1 MLSSC
6 CMKTTLFNLC
16 LAFLMLLTSCH
27 KEMES
32 VAFENVTESVTLQSV
47 VGDEAFISFTSLGT
61 WNVTTDATWL
71 SLSPLSGDAGESQVK
86 VTAVFENNSNQVRE
100 AKVKLTSG
108 DEACEISVFQEVGD
122 YVLPEK
128 EEYLIGVE
136 GGVFTIY
143 FETNVDVEKLKV
155 YTSSEPGSWLRQET
169 TSRSAASETHEVSLH
184 ATSNK
189 GGMSRSAYL
198 LFVKEEDGSQKE
210 LATVKIS
217 QQGGQVLESVD
228 FSEDGKIDTLQQ
240 HVKGE
245 GIPIVLMGD
254 GFVDQELAD
263 GTYRRVME
271 KAMEN
276 LFTEEPVKSLRE
288 YFDVFMINAVSENND
303 FGMGYKTAF
312 SCKLAGGNSTTIIGD
327 DTSVQIYVGKVL
339 DKEKKKENSLAVV
352 ILNTSAYAGTTYWG
366 YQGKNNK
373 LVEFAIAYCPVID
386 NLDSEH
392 FRQVLVHEAIGHGLG
407 KLEDEYVYSDK
418 GSISTLEIQR
428 IRTMQAN
435 GWLQNVDFT
444 ASKDTVLWASFLT
457 DSRYQNEHLGVYE
470 GACTYPKGAYRPS
483 EDSMMNSNTC
493 AFNAPSR
500 KSLYEKVM
508 KIGMDTEQV
517 LYEDFVTFDK
527 AHLPEM
533 CACSKLYT
541 CCIFRA
547 VVCPSGMDRK
557 PFVSLVST

>member
-1 MLSSC
+1 MPSSY

-47 VGDEAFISFTSLGT
+47 IGDEAFISFTSLGT
-61 WNVTTDATWL
+61 WNVTTDAAWL
-71 SLSPLSGDAGESQVK
+71 SLSPLSGEAGECQVK

-108 DEACEISVFQEVGD
+108 DEVCEISVLQEIGD

-128 EEYLIGVE
+128 KEYLIGVE
-136 GGVFTIY
+136 GGVFSIQ
-143 FETNVDVEKLKV
+143 FETNVDEEKLKV

-169 TSRSAASETHEVSLH
+169 SSRSAASETHEVLLH
-184 ATSNK
+184 AASNK

-254 GFVDQELAD
+254 GFVDQEFSD

-470 GACTYPKGAYRPS
+470 GACTYPEGAYRPS

-500 KSLYEKVM
+500 MSLYEKVM
-508 KIGMDTEQV
+508 KIGMAVEQV
-517 LYEDFVTFDK
+517 SYEDFVAFDK
-527 AHLPEM
+527 AHLPNT
-533 CACSKLYT
+533 LP
-541 CCIFRA
+541 A
-547 VVCPSGMDRK
+547 VRYARTTSSGH
-557 PFVSLVST
+557 PFAHPVWVGTRWTR

>member
-1 MLSSC
+1 
-6 CMKTTLFNLC
+6 MKTTLFNLC

-61 WNVTTDATWL
+61 WNVTTDAAWL
-71 SLSPLSGDAGESQVK
+71 SLSPLSGEAGECQVK

-108 DEACEISVFQEVGD
+108 DEVCEISVLQEIGD

-128 EEYLIGVE
+128 KEYLIGVE
-136 GGVFTIY
+136 GGVFSIQ
-143 FETNVDVEKLKV
+143 FETNVDEEKLKV

-169 TSRSAASETHEVSLH
+169 SSRSAASETHEVLLH
-184 ATSNK
+184 AASNK

-254 GFVDQELAD
+254 GFVDQEFSD

-312 SCKLAGGNSTTIIGD
+312 SCKLAGGNSTVIKGD
-327 DTSVQIYVGKVL
+327 DVSVQVYVGKVL
-339 DKEKKKENSLAVV
+339 KEEKKKNSLAIVV
-352 ILNTSAYAGTTYWG
+352 LNTSVYAGTTYLG
-366 YQGKNNK
+366 YQDGNGKFI
-373 LVEFAIAYCPVID
+373 EFAIAYCPVIET
-386 NLDSEH
+386 LESEH
-392 FRQVLVHEAIGHGLG
+392 FRQVLVHEAVGHGIG
-407 KLEDEYVYSDK
+407 KLEDEYVYPDK
-418 GSISTLEIQR
+418 GNVTMLEMQR

-435 GWLQNVDFT
+435 GWAQNVDFT

-533 CACSKLYT
+533 LPVASYT
-541 CCIFRA
+541 RA
-547 VVCPSGMDRK
+547 ALSGQSFAR
-557 PFVSLVST
+557 PVWTGSRLSH

>member
-1 MLSSC
+1 
-6 CMKTTLFNLC
+6 MKTTLFNLC
-16 LAFLMLLTSCH
+16 LAFLTLFTSCH
-27 KEMES
+27 KEIETVS
-32 VAFENVTESVTLQSV
+32 FENVTESVTLQSV

-61 WNVTTDATWL
+61 WNVTTDAAWL
-71 SLSPLSGDAGESQVK
+71 SLSPLSGDAGEGQVK

-136 GGVFTIY
+136 GGVFSIQ
-143 FETNVDVEKLKV
+143 FDTNVDEEKLKV

-169 TSRSAASETHEVSLH
+169 SSRSASSETHEVVLH
-184 ATSNK
+184 AASNK

-240 HVKGE
+240 HAKGE

-312 SCKLAGGNSTTIIGD
+312 SCKLAGGNSTVIKGD
-327 DTSVQIYVGKVL
+327 DVSVQVYVGKVL
-339 DKEKKKENSLAVV
+339 KEEKKRNSLAVV
-352 ILNTSAYAGTTYWG
+352 VLNTSVYAGTTYFG
-366 YQGKNNK
+366 YQDGNGKFI
-373 LVEFAIAYCPVID
+373 EFAIAYCPVIET
-386 NLDSEH
+386 LESEH
-392 FRQVLVHEAIGHGLG
+392 FRQVLVHEAVGHGFG
-407 KLEDEYVYSDK
+407 KLEDEYVYPDK
-418 GSISTLEIQR
+418 GNVTTLEMQQ

-435 GWLQNVDFT
+435 GWAQNVDFT

-533 CACSKLYT
+533 LPVASYT
-541 CCIFRA
+541 RA
-547 VVCPSGMDRK
+547 ALSGRS
-557 PFVSLVST
+557 FVRPVWTGSRLSH

>member
-1 MLSSC
+1 MPSSY

-32 VAFENVTESVTLQSV
+32 VAFANVTESVTLQSV

-61 WNVTTDATWL
+61 WNVTTDAAWL
-71 SLSPLSGDAGESQVK
+71 SLSPLSGEAGECQVK

-108 DEACEISVFQEVGD
+108 DEVCEISVLQEIGD
-122 YVLPEK
+122 YVLPERK
-128 EEYLIGVE
+128 EYLIGVE
-136 GGVFTIY
+136 GGVFSIQ
-143 FETNVDVEKLKV
+143 FETNVDEEKLKV

-169 TSRSAASETHEVSLH
+169 SSRSAASETHEVLLH
-184 ATSNK
+184 AASNK

-254 GFVDQELAD
+254 GFVDQEFSD

-276 LFTEEPVKSLRE
+276 LFTEEPVRSLRE

-303 FGMGYKTAF
+303 FGVGYKTAF
-312 SCKLAGGNSTTIIGD
+312 SCKLAGKNSSAISGD
-327 DTSVQIYVGKVL
+327 DASVQVYVGKVV
-339 DKEKKKENSLAVV
+339 KEEKRKNCLAVV
-352 ILNTSAYAGTTYWG
+352 ILNTSAYAGTTYFG
-366 YQGKNNK
+366 YQDENSQFI
-373 LVEFAIAYCPVID
+373 EFAIAYCPIIE
-386 NLDSEH
+386 NLESDY

-418 GSISTLEIQR
+418 GSISILEVQR
-428 IRTMQAN
+428 IRVMQAN
-435 GWLQNVDFT
+435 GWAQNVDFT
-444 ASKDTVLWASFLT
+444 ASEDSVMWASFLT
-457 DSRYQNEHLGVYE
+457 DSRYQNEHQGVYE
-470 GACTYPKGAYRPS
+470 GACTYPEGAYRPS

-500 KSLYEKVM
+500 MSLYEKVM
-508 KIGMDTEQV
+508 KIGMAVEQV
-517 LYEDFVTFDK
+517 SYEDFVAFDK
-527 AHLPEM
+527 AHLPNT
-533 CACSKLYT
+533 LP
-541 CCIFRA
+541 A
-547 VVCPSGMDRK
+547 VRYARTASSGHSFAR
-557 PFVSLVST
+557 PVWVGTHWSR

>member
-1 MLSSC
+1 
-6 CMKTTLFNLC
+6 MKTTLFNLC

-61 WNVTTDATWL
+61 WNVTTDAAWL
-71 SLSPLSGDAGESQVK
+71 SLSPLSGDAGEGQVK

-108 DEACEISVFQEVGD
+108 DEVCEISVLQEIGD
-122 YVLPEK
+122 YVLPERK
-128 EEYLIGVE
+128 EYLIGVE
-136 GGVFTIY
+136 GGVFSIQ
-143 FETNVDVEKLKV
+143 FETNVDEEKLKV

-169 TSRSAASETHEVSLH
+169 SSRSAASETHEVLLH
-184 ATSNK
+184 AASNK

-254 GFVDQELAD
+254 GFVDQEFTD

-303 FGMGYKTAF
+303 FGVGYKTAF
-312 SCKLAGGNSTTIIGD
+312 SCKLAGKNSSAISGD
-327 DTSVQIYVGKVL
+327 DASVQVYVGKVV
-339 DKEKKKENSLAVV
+339 KEEKRKNCLAVV
-352 ILNTSAYAGTTYWG
+352 ILNTSAYAGTTYFG
-366 YQGKNNK
+366 YQDENSQFI
-373 LVEFAIAYCPVID
+373 EFAIAYCPIIE
-386 NLDSEH
+386 NLESDY

-418 GSISTLEIQR
+418 GSISILEVQR
-428 IRTMQAN
+428 IRVMQAN
-435 GWLQNVDFT
+435 GWAQNVDFT
-444 ASKDTVLWASFLT
+444 ASEDSVMWASFLT

-470 GACTYPKGAYRPS
+470 GACTYPEGAYRPS

-500 KSLYEKVM
+500 MSLYEKVM
-508 KIGMDTEQV
+508 KIGMAVEQV
-517 LYEDFVTFDK
+517 SYEDFVAFDK
-527 AHLPEM
+527 AHLPNT
-533 CACSKLYT
+533 LP
-541 CCIFRA
+541 A
-547 VVCPSGMDRK
+547 VRYARTASSGHSFAR
-557 PFVSLVST
+557 PVWVGTHWSR

>member
-1 MLSSC
+1 
-6 CMKTTLFNLC
+6 MKTTLFNLC

-61 WNVTTDATWL
+61 WNVTTDAAWL
-71 SLSPLSGDAGESQVK
+71 SLSPLSGEAGECQVK

-108 DEACEISVFQEVGD
+108 DEVCEISVLQEIGD

-128 EEYLIGVE
+128 KEYLIGVE
-136 GGVFTIY
+136 GGVFSIQ
-143 FETNVDVEKLKV
+143 FETNVDEEKLKV

-169 TSRSAASETHEVSLH
+169 SSRSAASETHEVLLH
-184 ATSNK
+184 AASNK

-240 HVKGE
+240 HAKGE

-303 FGMGYKTAF
+303 FGVGYKTAF
-312 SCKLAGGNSTTIIGD
+312 SCKLAGGNSTVIKGD
-327 DTSVQIYVGKVL
+327 DVSVQVYVGKVL
-339 DKEKKKENSLAVV
+339 KEEKKKNSLAVV
-352 ILNTSAYAGTTYWG
+352 VLNTSVYAGTTYLG
-366 YQGKNNK
+366 YQDGNGKFI
-373 LVEFAIAYCPVID
+373 EFAIAYCPVIET
-386 NLDSEH
+386 LESEH
-392 FRQVLVHEAIGHGLG
+392 FRQVLVHEAVGHGIG
-407 KLEDEYVYSDK
+407 KLEDEYVYPDK
-418 GSISTLEIQR
+418 GNVTTLEMQR

-508 KIGMDTEQV
+508 KIGMAVEQV
-517 LYEDFVTFDK
+517 SYEDFVAFDK
-527 AHLPEM
+527 AHLPNT
-533 CACSKLYT
+533 LP
-541 CCIFRA
+541 A
-547 VVCPSGMDRK
+547 VRYARTASSGH
-557 PFVSLVST
+557 PFARPVWVGTRWSR

>member
-1 MLSSC
+1 
-6 CMKTTLFNLC
+6 MKTTLFNLC
-16 LAFLMLLTSCH
+16 LAFLTLFTSCH
-27 KEMES
+27 KEIETVS
-32 VAFENVTESVTLQSV
+32 FENVTESVTLQSV
-47 VGDEAFISFTSLGT
+47 VGDEVFISFTSLGT
-61 WNVTTDATWL
+61 WNVTTDAAWL
-71 SLSPLSGDAGESQVK
+71 SLSPLSGDAGEGQVK

-198 LFVKEEDGSQKE
+198 LFVREEDGVQKE

-240 HVKGE
+240 HAKGE

-312 SCKLAGGNSTTIIGD
+312 SCKLAGGNSTVIKGD
-327 DTSVQIYVGKVL
+327 DVSVQVYVGKVL
-339 DKEKKKENSLAVV
+339 KEEKKRNSLAVV
-352 ILNTSAYAGTTYWG
+352 VLNTSVYAGTTYFG
-366 YQGKNNK
+366 YQDGNGKFI
-373 LVEFAIAYCPVID
+373 EFAIAYCPVIET
-386 NLDSEH
+386 LESEH
-392 FRQVLVHEAIGHGLG
+392 FRQVLVHEAVGHGFG
-407 KLEDEYVYSDK
+407 KLEDEYVYPDK
-418 GSISTLEIQR
+418 GNVTTLEIQQ

-435 GWLQNVDFT
+435 GWAQNVDFT

-470 GACTYPKGAYRPS
+470 GACTYPKGTYRPS

-533 CACSKLYT
+533 LPVASYT
-541 CCIFRA
+541 RA
-547 VVCPSGMDRK
+547 TFSGQSFAR
-557 PFVSLVST
+557 PVWTGSRLSH

>member
-1 MLSSC
+1 
-6 CMKTTLFNLC
+6 MKTTLFNLC

-61 WNVTTDATWL
+61 WNVTTDAAWL
-71 SLSPLSGDAGESQVK
+71 SLSPLSGDAGEGQVK

-108 DEACEISVFQEVGD
+108 DEVCEISVLQEIGD

-128 EEYLIGVE
+128 KEYLIGVE
-136 GGVFTIY
+136 GGVFSIQ
-143 FETNVDVEKLKV
+143 FETNVDEEKLKV

-169 TSRSAASETHEVSLH
+169 SSRSAASETHEVLLH
-184 ATSNK
+184 AASNK

-254 GFVDQELAD
+254 GFVDQEFSD

-312 SCKLAGGNSTTIIGD
+312 SCKLAGGNSTVIKGD
-327 DTSVQIYVGKVL
+327 DVSVQVYVGKVL
-339 DKEKKKENSLAVV
+339 KEEKKKNSLAVV
-352 ILNTSAYAGTTYWG
+352 VLNTSVYAGTTYLG
-366 YQGKNNK
+366 YQDGNGKFI
-373 LVEFAIAYCPVID
+373 EFAIAYCPVIET
-386 NLDSEH
+386 LESEH
-392 FRQVLVHEAIGHGLG
+392 FRQVLVHEAVGHGIG
-407 KLEDEYVYSDK
+407 KLEDEYVYPDK
-418 GSISTLEIQR
+418 GNVTTLEMQR

-435 GWLQNVDFT
+435 GWAQNVDFT

-533 CACSKLYT
+533 LPVASYT
-541 CCIFRA
+541 RA
-547 VVCPSGMDRK
+547 AFSGQSFAR
-557 PFVSLVST
+557 PVWTGSRLSH

>member
-71 SLSPLSGDAGESQVK
+71 SLSPLSGDAGEGQVK

-240 HVKGE
+240 HAKGE

-312 SCKLAGGNSTTIIGD
+312 SCKLAGGNSTVIKGD
-327 DTSVQIYVGKVL
+327 DVSVQVYVGKVL
-339 DKEKKKENSLAVV
+339 KEEKKRNSLAVV
-352 ILNTSAYAGTTYWG
+352 VLNTSVYAGTTYFG
-366 YQGKNNK
+366 YQDGNGKFI
-373 LVEFAIAYCPVID
+373 EFAIAYCPVIET
-386 NLDSEH
+386 LESEH
-392 FRQVLVHEAIGHGLG
+392 FRQVLVHEAVGHGFG
-407 KLEDEYVYSDK
+407 KLEDEYVYPDK
-418 GSISTLEIQR
+418 GNVTTLEMQQ

-435 GWLQNVDFT
+435 GWAQNVDFT

-517 LYEDFVTFDK
+517 LYEDFVRFDK

-533 CACSKLYT
+533 LPVASYT
-541 CCIFRA
+541 RA
-547 VVCPSGMDRK
+547 ALSGRS
-557 PFVSLVST
+557 FVRPVWTGSRLSH

>member
-1 MLSSC
+1 
-6 CMKTTLFNLC
+6 MKTTLFNLC

-61 WNVTTDATWL
+61 WNVTTDAAWL
-71 SLSPLSGDAGESQVK
+71 SLSPLSGDAGEGQVK

-169 TSRSAASETHEVSLH
+169 TSRSAGSETHEVSLH

-198 LFVKEEDGSQKE
+198 LFVREEDGVQKE

-240 HVKGE
+240 HAKGE

-312 SCKLAGGNSTTIIGD
+312 SCKLAGGNSTVIKGD
-327 DTSVQIYVGKVL
+327 DVSVQVYVGKVL
-339 DKEKKKENSLAVV
+339 KEEKKKTSLAVV
-352 ILNTSAYAGTTYWG
+352 VLNTSVYAGTTYLG
-366 YQGKNNK
+366 YQDGNGKFI
-373 LVEFAIAYCPVID
+373 EFAIAYCPVIET
-386 NLDSEH
+386 LESEH
-392 FRQVLVHEAIGHGLG
+392 FRQVLVHEAVGHGFG
-407 KLEDEYVYSDK
+407 KLEDEYVYPDK
-418 GSISTLEIQR
+418 GNVTTLEMQR

-435 GWLQNVDFT
+435 GWAQNVDFT
-444 ASKDTVLWASFLT
+444 ASEDSVMWASFLT

-533 CACSKLYT
+533 LPVASYART
-541 CCIFRA
+541 A
-547 VVCPSGMDRK
+547 SSGH
-557 PFVSLVST
+557 PFARPVWVGTRWSR

>member
-1 MLSSC
+1 
-6 CMKTTLFNLC
+6 MKTTLFNLC
-16 LAFLMLLTSCH
+16 LAFLTLFASCH
-27 KEMES
+27 KEIETVS
-32 VAFENVTESVTLQSV
+32 FENVTESVTLQSV

-61 WNVTTDATWL
+61 WNVTTDAAWL
-71 SLSPLSGDAGESQVK
+71 SLSPLSGDAGEGQVK

-240 HVKGE
+240 HAKGE

-312 SCKLAGGNSTTIIGD
+312 SCKLAGGNSTVIKGD
-327 DTSVQIYVGKVL
+327 DVSVQVYVGKVL
-339 DKEKKKENSLAVV
+339 KEEKKRNSLAVV
-352 ILNTSAYAGTTYWG
+352 VLNTSVYAGTTYFG
-366 YQGKNNK
+366 YQDGNGKFI
-373 LVEFAIAYCPVID
+373 EFAIAYCPVIET
-386 NLDSEH
+386 LESEH
-392 FRQVLVHEAIGHGLG
+392 FRQVLVHEAVGHGFG
-407 KLEDEYVYSDK
+407 KLEDEYVYPDK
-418 GSISTLEIQR
+418 GNVTTLEMQQ

-435 GWLQNVDFT
+435 GWAQNVDFT

-533 CACSKLYT
+533 LPVADYT
-541 CCIFRA
+541 RA
-547 VVCPSGMDRK
+547 ALSGRS
-557 PFVSLVST
+557 FVRPVWTGSRLSH

>member
-1 MLSSC
+1 
-6 CMKTTLFNLC
+6 MKTTLFNLC
-16 LAFLMLLTSCH
+16 LAFLTLFTSCH
-27 KEMES
+27 KEIETVS
-32 VAFENVTESVTLQSV
+32 FENVTESVTLQSV

-61 WNVTTDATWL
+61 WNVTTDAAWL
-71 SLSPLSGDAGESQVK
+71 SLSPLSGDAGEGQVK

-198 LFVKEEDGSQKE
+198 LFVREEDGVQKE

-240 HVKGE
+240 HAKGE

-312 SCKLAGGNSTTIIGD
+312 SCKLAGGNSTVIKGD
-327 DTSVQIYVGKVL
+327 DVSVQVYVGKVL
-339 DKEKKKENSLAVV
+339 KEEKKKNSLAVV
-352 ILNTSAYAGTTYWG
+352 VLNTSVYAGTTYLG
-366 YQGKNNK
+366 YQDGNGKFI
-373 LVEFAIAYCPVID
+373 EFAIAYCPVIET
-386 NLDSEH
+386 LESEH
-392 FRQVLVHEAIGHGLG
+392 FRQVLVHEAVGHGFG
-407 KLEDEYVYSDK
+407 KLEDEYVYLDK
-418 GSISTLEIQR
+418 GNVTTLEMQR

-435 GWLQNVDFT
+435 GWAQNVDFT

-517 LYEDFVTFDK
+517 LYEDFVRFDK

-533 CACSKLYT
+533 LPVASYT
-541 CCIFRA
+541 RA
-547 VVCPSGMDRK
+547 AFSGQSFAR
-557 PFVSLVST
+557 PVWTGSRLSH

>member
-1 MLSSC
+1 
-6 CMKTTLFNLC
+6 MKTTLFNLC
-16 LAFLMLLTSCH
+16 LAFLTLFTSCH
-27 KEMES
+27 KEIETVS
-32 VAFENVTESVTLQSV
+32 FENVTESVTLQSV

-61 WNVTTDATWL
+61 WNVTTDAAWL
-71 SLSPLSGDAGESQVK
+71 SLSPLSGDAGEGQVK

-198 LFVKEEDGSQKE
+198 LFVREEDGVQEE

-240 HVKGE
+240 HAKGE

-312 SCKLAGGNSTTIIGD
+312 SCKLAGGNSTVIKGD
-327 DTSVQIYVGKVL
+327 DVSVQVYVGKVL
-339 DKEKKKENSLAVV
+339 KEEKKRNSLAVV
-352 ILNTSAYAGTTYWG
+352 VLNTSVYAGTTYLG
-366 YQGKNNK
+366 YQDGNGKFI
-373 LVEFAIAYCPVID
+373 EFAIAYCPVIET
-386 NLDSEH
+386 LESEH
-392 FRQVLVHEAIGHGLG
+392 FRQVLVHEAVGHGFG
-407 KLEDEYVYSDK
+407 KLEDEYVYPDK
-418 GSISTLEIQR
+418 GNVTTLEMQQ

-435 GWLQNVDFT
+435 GWAQNVDFT

-533 CACSKLYT
+533 LPVAGYT
-541 CCIFRA
+541 RA
-547 VVCPSGMDRK
+547 ALSGRS
-557 PFVSLVST
+557 FVRPVWTGSRLSH

>member
-1 MLSSC
+1 
-6 CMKTTLFNLC
+6 MKTTLFNLC
-16 LAFLMLLTSCH
+16 LAFLTLFTSCH
-27 KEMES
+27 KEIETVS
-32 VAFENVTESVTLQSV
+32 FENVTESVTLQSV

-61 WNVTTDATWL
+61 WNVTTDAAWL
-71 SLSPLSGDAGESQVK
+71 SLSPLSGDAGEGQVK

-198 LFVKEEDGSQKE
+198 LFVREEDGVQKE

-240 HVKGE
+240 HAKGE

-312 SCKLAGGNSTTIIGD
+312 SCKLAGGNSTVIKGD
-327 DTSVQIYVGKVL
+327 DVSVQVYVGKVL
-339 DKEKKKENSLAVV
+339 KEEKKRNSLAVV
-352 ILNTSAYAGTTYWG
+352 VLNTSVYAGTTYFG
-366 YQGKNNK
+366 YQDGNGKFI
-373 LVEFAIAYCPVID
+373 EFAIAYCPVIET
-386 NLDSEH
+386 LESEH
-392 FRQVLVHEAIGHGLG
+392 FRQVLVHEAVGHGFG
-407 KLEDEYVYSDK
+407 KLEDEYVYPDK
-418 GSISTLEIQR
+418 GNVTTLEMQR

-435 GWLQNVDFT
+435 GWAQNVDFT

-533 CACSKLYT
+533 LPVASYT
-541 CCIFRA
+541 RA
-547 VVCPSGMDRK
+547 AFSGQSFAR
-557 PFVSLVST
+557 PVWTGSRLSH

>member
-1 MLSSC
+1 
-6 CMKTTLFNLC
+6 MKTTLFNLC

-32 VAFENVTESVTLQSV
+32 VAFENVTESVILQSV

-61 WNVTTDATWL
+61 WNVTTDAAWL
-71 SLSPLSGDAGESQVK
+71 SLSPLSGDAGEGQVK

-198 LFVKEEDGSQKE
+198 LFVREEDGVQKE

-240 HVKGE
+240 HAKGE

-312 SCKLAGGNSTTIIGD
+312 SCKLAGGNSTVIKGD
-327 DTSVQIYVGKVL
+327 DVSVQVYVGKVL
-339 DKEKKKENSLAVV
+339 KEEKKKNSLAVV
-352 ILNTSAYAGTTYWG
+352 VLNTSVYAGTTYLG
-366 YQGKNNK
+366 YQDGNGKFI
-373 LVEFAIAYCPVID
+373 EFAIAYCPVIET
-386 NLDSEH
+386 LESEH
-392 FRQVLVHEAIGHGLG
+392 FRQVLVHEAVGHGFG
-407 KLEDEYVYSDK
+407 KLEDEYVYPDK
-418 GSISTLEIQR
+418 GNVTTLEMQR

-435 GWLQNVDFT
+435 GWAQNVDFT

-533 CACSKLYT
+533 LPVAGYT
-541 CCIFRA
+541 RA
-547 VVCPSGMDRK
+547 ALSGQSFAR
-557 PFVSLVST
+557 PVWTGSSLSH

>member
-1 MLSSC
+1 
-6 CMKTTLFNLC
+6 MKTTLFNLC
-16 LAFLMLLTSCH
+16 LAFLTLFTSCH
-27 KEMES
+27 KEIETVS
-32 VAFENVTESVTLQSV
+32 FENVTESVTLQSV

-61 WNVTTDATWL
+61 WNVTTDAAWL
-71 SLSPLSGDAGESQVK
+71 SLSPLSDDAGEGQVK

-240 HVKGE
+240 HAKGE

-312 SCKLAGGNSTTIIGD
+312 SCKLAGGNSTVIKGD
-327 DTSVQIYVGKVL
+327 DVSVQVYVGKVL
-339 DKEKKKENSLAVV
+339 KEEKKRNSLAVV
-352 ILNTSAYAGTTYWG
+352 VLNTSVYAGTTYFG
-366 YQGKNNK
+366 YQDGNGKFI
-373 LVEFAIAYCPVID
+373 EFAIAYCPVIET
-386 NLDSEH
+386 LESEH
-392 FRQVLVHEAIGHGLG
+392 FRQVLVHEAVGHGFG
-407 KLEDEYVYSDK
+407 KLEDEYVYPDK
-418 GSISTLEIQR
+418 GNVTTLEMQQ

-435 GWLQNVDFT
+435 GWAQNVDFT

-533 CACSKLYT
+533 LPVAGYT
-541 CCIFRA
+541 RA
-547 VVCPSGMDRK
+547 ALSGRS
-557 PFVSLVST
+557 FVRPVWTGSRLSH

>member
-1 MLSSC
+1 
-6 CMKTTLFNLC
+6 MKTTLFNLC

-47 VGDEAFISFTSLGT
+47 IGDEAFISFTSLGT
-61 WNVTTDATWL
+61 WNVTTDAAWL
-71 SLSPLSGDAGESQVK
+71 SLSPLSGEAGECQVK
-86 VTAVFENNSNQVRE
+86 VTAVFENNSNQERE

-108 DEACEISVFQEVGD
+108 DEVCEISVLQEIGD

-128 EEYLIGVE
+128 KEYLIGVE
-136 GGVFTIY
+136 GGVFSIQ
-143 FETNVDVEKLKV
+143 FETNVDEEKLKV

-169 TSRSAASETHEVSLH
+169 SSRSAASETHEVLLH
-184 ATSNK
+184 AASNK

-254 GFVDQELAD
+254 GFVDQEFSD

-533 CACSKLYT
+533 LPVASYART
-541 CCIFRA
+541 TS
-547 VVCPSGMDRK
+547 SGH
-557 PFVSLVST
+557 PFAHPVWVGTRWTR

>member
-61 WNVTTDATWL
+61 WNVTTDAAWL
-71 SLSPLSGDAGESQVK
+71 SLSPLSGEAGECQVK
-86 VTAVFENNSNQVRE
+86 VTAVFENNSNQVWE

-108 DEACEISVFQEVGD
+108 DEVCEISVLQEIGD
-122 YVLPEK
+122 YVLPERK
-128 EEYLIGVE
+128 EYLIGVE
-136 GGVFTIY
+136 GGVFSIQ
-143 FETNVDVEKLKV
+143 FETNVDEEKLKV

-169 TSRSAASETHEVSLH
+169 SSRSAASETHEVLLH
-184 ATSNK
+184 AASNK

-228 FSEDGKIDTLQQ
+228 FSEDGKIDTLQE

-254 GFVDQELAD
+254 GFVDQEFTD

-303 FGMGYKTAF
+303 FGVGYKTAF
-312 SCKLAGGNSTTIIGD
+312 SCKLAGKNSSAISGD
-327 DTSVQIYVGKVL
+327 DASVQVYVGKVV
-339 DKEKKKENSLAVV
+339 KEEKRKNCLAVV
-352 ILNTSAYAGTTYWG
+352 ILNTSAYAGTTYFG
-366 YQGKNNK
+366 YQDENSQFI
-373 LVEFAIAYCPVID
+373 EFAIAYCPIIE
-386 NLDSEH
+386 NLESDY

-407 KLEDEYVYSDK
+407 KLGDEYVYSDK
-418 GSISTLEIQR
+418 GSISILEVQR
-428 IRTMQAN
+428 IRVMQAN
-435 GWLQNVDFT
+435 GWAQNVDFT
-444 ASKDTVLWASFLT
+444 ASEDSVMWASFLT

-470 GACTYPKGAYRPS
+470 GACTYPEGAYRPS

-500 KSLYEKVM
+500 MSLYEKVM
-508 KIGMDTEQV
+508 KIGMAVEQV
-517 LYEDFVTFDK
+517 SYEDFVAFDK
-527 AHLPEM
+527 AHLPNT
-533 CACSKLYT
+533 LP
-541 CCIFRA
+541 A
-547 VVCPSGMDRK
+547 VRYARTASSGHSFAR
-557 PFVSLVST
+557 PVWVGTHWSR

>member
-1 MLSSC
+1 MPSSY

-61 WNVTTDATWL
+61 WNVTTDAAWL
-71 SLSPLSGDAGESQVK
+71 SLSPLSGDAGEGQVK

-198 LFVKEEDGSQKE
+198 LFVREEDGVQKE
-210 LATVKIS
+210 LGTVKIS

-240 HVKGE
+240 HAKGE

-312 SCKLAGGNSTTIIGD
+312 SCKLAGGNSTVIKGD
-327 DTSVQIYVGKVL
+327 DVSVQVYVGKVL
-339 DKEKKKENSLAVV
+339 KEEKKKNSLAVV
-352 ILNTSAYAGTTYWG
+352 VLNTSVYAGTTYLG
-366 YQGKNNK
+366 YQDGNGKFI
-373 LVEFAIAYCPVID
+373 EFAIAYCPVIET
-386 NLDSEH
+386 LESEH
-392 FRQVLVHEAIGHGLG
+392 FRQVLVHEAVGHGFG
-407 KLEDEYVYSDK
+407 KLEDEYVYPDK
-418 GSISTLEIQR
+418 GNVTTLEMQR

-435 GWLQNVDFT
+435 GWAQNVDFT

-533 CACSKLYT
+533 LPIASYTRAALSGQSFACPVWTGSRL
-541 CCIFRA
+541 
-547 VVCPSGMDRK
+547 SH
-557 PFVSLVST
+557 

>member
-1 MLSSC
+1 MPSSY

-47 VGDEAFISFTSLGT
+47 IGDEVFISFTSLGT
-61 WNVTTDATWL
+61 WNVTTDAAWL
-71 SLSPLSGDAGESQVK
+71 SLSPLSGEAGECQVK

-108 DEACEISVFQEVGD
+108 DEVCEISVLQEIGD

-128 EEYLIGVE
+128 KEYLIGVE
-136 GGVFTIY
+136 GGVFSIQ
-143 FETNVDVEKLKV
+143 FETNVDEEKLKV

-169 TSRSAASETHEVSLH
+169 SSRSAASETHEVLLH
-184 ATSNK
+184 AASNK

-254 GFVDQELAD
+254 GFVDQEFSD

-312 SCKLAGGNSTTIIGD
+312 SCKLAGGNSTVIKGD
-327 DTSVQIYVGKVL
+327 DVSVQVYVGKVL
-339 DKEKKKENSLAVV
+339 KEEKKKNSLAVV
-352 ILNTSAYAGTTYWG
+352 VLNTSVYAGTTYLG
-366 YQGKNNK
+366 YQDGNGKFI
-373 LVEFAIAYCPVID
+373 EFAIAYCPVIET
-386 NLDSEH
+386 LESEH
-392 FRQVLVHEAIGHGLG
+392 FRQVLVHEAVGHGIG
-407 KLEDEYVYSDK
+407 KLEDEYVYPDK
-418 GSISTLEIQR
+418 GNVTTLEMQR

-435 GWLQNVDFT
+435 GWAQNVDFT

-527 AHLPEM
+527 AHLPGM
-533 CACSKLYT
+533 LPVASYT
-541 CCIFRA
+541 RA
-547 VVCPSGMDRK
+547 ALSGQSFAR
-557 PFVSLVST
+557 PVWTGSRLSH

>member
-169 TSRSAASETHEVSLH
+169 TSRSAASEMHEVSLH

-198 LFVKEEDGSQKE
+198 LFVREEDGVQKE

-240 HVKGE
+240 HAKGE
-245 GIPIVLMGD
+245 GISIVLMGD

-500 KSLYEKVM
+500 MSLYEKVM
-508 KIGMDTEQV
+508 KIGMAVEQV
-517 LYEDFVTFDK
+517 SYEDFVAFDK
-527 AHLPEM
+527 AHLPNTLPIVRY
-533 CACSKLYT
+533 ARTVS
-541 CCIFRA
+541 
-547 VVCPSGMDRK
+547 SGH
-557 PFVSLVST
+557 PFARPVWIGTRWTR

>member
-1 MLSSC
+1 
-6 CMKTTLFNLC
+6 MKTTLFNLC
-16 LAFLMLLTSCH
+16 LAFLTLFTSCH
-27 KEMES
+27 KEIETVS
-32 VAFENVTESVTLQSV
+32 FENVTESVTLQSV

-61 WNVTTDATWL
+61 WNVTTDAAWL
-71 SLSPLSGDAGESQVK
+71 SLSPLSGDAGEGQVK

-198 LFVKEEDGSQKE
+198 LFVREEDGVQKE

-240 HVKGE
+240 HAKGE

-312 SCKLAGGNSTTIIGD
+312 SCKLAGGNTTVIKGD
-327 DTSVQIYVGKVL
+327 DVSVQVYVGKVL
-339 DKEKKKENSLAVV
+339 KEEKKRNSLAVV
-352 ILNTSAYAGTTYWG
+352 VLNTSVYAGTTYFG
-366 YQGKNNK
+366 YQDGNGKFI
-373 LVEFAIAYCPVID
+373 EFAIAYCPVIET
-386 NLDSEH
+386 LESEH
-392 FRQVLVHEAIGHGLG
+392 FRQVLVHEAVGHGFG
-407 KLEDEYVYSDK
+407 KLEDEYVYPDK
-418 GSISTLEIQR
+418 GNVTTLEMQQ

-435 GWLQNVDFT
+435 GWAQNVDFT

-457 DSRYQNEHLGVYE
+457 DSRYQNEYLGVYE

-533 CACSKLYT
+533 LPVASYT
-541 CCIFRA
+541 RA
-547 VVCPSGMDRK
+547 AFSGQSFAR
-557 PFVSLVST
+557 PVWTGSRLSH

>member
-1 MLSSC
+1 
-6 CMKTTLFNLC
+6 
-16 LAFLMLLTSCH
+16 
-27 KEMES
+27 MES
-32 VAFENVTESVTLQSV
+32 VAFENVTECVTLQSV

-71 SLSPLSGDAGESQVK
+71 SLSPLSGDAGEGQVK

-198 LFVKEEDGSQKE
+198 LFVREEDGVQKE

-240 HVKGE
+240 HAKGE

-470 GACTYPKGAYRPS
+470 GACTYPEGAYRPS

-500 KSLYEKVM
+500 MSLYEKVM
-508 KIGMDTEQV
+508 KIGMAVEQV
-517 LYEDFVTFDK
+517 SYEDFVAFDK
-527 AHLPEM
+527 AHLPNT
-533 CACSKLYT
+533 LP
-541 CCIFRA
+541 A
-547 VVCPSGMDRK
+547 VRYARTASSGH
-557 PFVSLVST
+557 PFARPVWVGTHWSR

>member
-1 MLSSC
+1 
-6 CMKTTLFNLC
+6 MKTTLFNLC
-16 LAFLMLLTSCH
+16 LAFLMLLASCH

-47 VGDEAFISFTSLGT
+47 IGDEAFISFTSLGT
-61 WNVTTDATWL
+61 WNVTTDAAWL
-71 SLSPLSGDAGESQVK
+71 SLSPLSGDAGEGQVK

-198 LFVKEEDGSQKE
+198 LFVREEDGVQKE

-240 HVKGE
+240 HAKGE

-428 IRTMQAN
+428 IRTMQAS

-470 GACTYPKGAYRPS
+470 GACTYPEGAYRPS

-500 KSLYEKVM
+500 MSLYEKVM
-508 KIGMDTEQV
+508 KIGMAVEQV
-517 LYEDFVTFDK
+517 SYEDFVAFDK
-527 AHLPEM
+527 AHLPNT
-533 CACSKLYT
+533 LP
-541 CCIFRA
+541 A
-547 VVCPSGMDRK
+547 VRYARTASSGH
-557 PFVSLVST
+557 PFARPVWVGTHWSR

>member
-1 MLSSC
+1 
-6 CMKTTLFNLC
+6 MKTTLFNLC

-61 WNVTTDATWL
+61 WNVTTDAAWL
-71 SLSPLSGDAGESQVK
+71 SLSPLSGDAGEGQVK

-240 HVKGE
+240 HAKGE

-312 SCKLAGGNSTTIIGD
+312 SCKLAGGNSTVIKGD
-327 DTSVQIYVGKVL
+327 DVSVQVYVGKVL
-339 DKEKKKENSLAVV
+339 KEEKKRNSLAVV
-352 ILNTSAYAGTTYWG
+352 VLNTSVYAGTTYFG
-366 YQGKNNK
+366 YQDGNGKFI
-373 LVEFAIAYCPVID
+373 EFAIAYCPVIET
-386 NLDSEH
+386 LESEH
-392 FRQVLVHEAIGHGLG
+392 FRQVLVHEAVGHGFG
-407 KLEDEYVYSDK
+407 KLEDEYVYPDK
-418 GSISTLEIQR
+418 GNVTTLEMQQ

-435 GWLQNVDFT
+435 GWAQNVDFT

-517 LYEDFVTFDK
+517 RYEDFVTFDK

-533 CACSKLYT
+533 LPVASYT
-541 CCIFRA
+541 RA
-547 VVCPSGMDRK
+547 AFSGQSFAR
-557 PFVSLVST
+557 PVWTGSRLSH

>member
-1 MLSSC
+1 MPSSY

-32 VAFENVTESVTLQSV
+32 VAFANVTESVTLQSV

-61 WNVTTDATWL
+61 WNVTTDAAWL
-71 SLSPLSGDAGESQVK
+71 SLSPLSGEAGECQVK

-108 DEACEISVFQEVGD
+108 DEVCEISVLQEIGD

-128 EEYLIGVE
+128 KEYLIGVE
-136 GGVFTIY
+136 GGVFSIQ
-143 FETNVDVEKLKV
+143 FETNVDEEKLKV

-169 TSRSAASETHEVSLH
+169 SSRSAASETHEVLLH
-184 ATSNK
+184 AASNK

-240 HVKGE
+240 HAKGE

-500 KSLYEKVM
+500 MSLYEKVM
-508 KIGMDTEQV
+508 KIGMAVEQV
-517 LYEDFVTFDK
+517 SYEDFVAFDK
-527 AHLPEM
+527 AHLPNT
-533 CACSKLYT
+533 LP
-541 CCIFRA
+541 A
-547 VVCPSGMDRK
+547 VRYARTTSSGH
-557 PFVSLVST
+557 PFAHPVWVGTRWTR

>member
-1 MLSSC
+1 
-6 CMKTTLFNLC
+6 MKTTLFNLC
-16 LAFLMLLTSCH
+16 LAFLTLFTSCH
-27 KEMES
+27 KEIETVS
-32 VAFENVTESVTLQSV
+32 FENVTESVTLQSV

-61 WNVTTDATWL
+61 WNVTTDAAWL
-71 SLSPLSGDAGESQVK
+71 SLSPLSGEAGEGQVK

-198 LFVKEEDGSQKE
+198 LFVREEDGVQKE

-240 HVKGE
+240 HAKGE

-312 SCKLAGGNSTTIIGD
+312 SCKLAGGNSTVIKGD
-327 DTSVQIYVGKVL
+327 DVSVQVYVGKVL
-339 DKEKKKENSLAVV
+339 KEEKKRNSLAVV
-352 ILNTSAYAGTTYWG
+352 VLNTSVYAGTTYLG
-366 YQGKNNK
+366 YQDGNGKFI
-373 LVEFAIAYCPVID
+373 EFAIAYCPVIET
-386 NLDSEH
+386 LESEH
-392 FRQVLVHEAIGHGLG
+392 FRQVLVHEAVGHGFG
-407 KLEDEYVYSDK
+407 KLEDEYVYPDK
-418 GSISTLEIQR
+418 GNVTTLEMQQ

-435 GWLQNVDFT
+435 GWAQNVDFT

-457 DSRYQNEHLGVYE
+457 DSRYQNEYLGVYE

-533 CACSKLYT
+533 LPVASYT
-541 CCIFRA
+541 RA
-547 VVCPSGMDRK
+547 AFSGQSFAR
-557 PFVSLVST
+557 PVWTGSRLSH

>member
-32 VAFENVTESVTLQSV
+32 VAFENVTECVTLQSV

-312 SCKLAGGNSTTIIGD
+312 SCKLAGGNSTVIKGD
-327 DTSVQIYVGKVL
+327 DVSVQVYVGKVL
-339 DKEKKKENSLAVV
+339 KEEKKKNSLAVV
-352 ILNTSAYAGTTYWG
+352 VLNTSVYAGTTYLG
-366 YQGKNNK
+366 YQDGNGKFI
-373 LVEFAIAYCPVID
+373 EFAIAYCPVIET
-386 NLDSEH
+386 LESEH
-392 FRQVLVHEAIGHGLG
+392 FRQVLVHEAVGHGFG
-407 KLEDEYVYSDK
+407 KLEDEYVYLDK
-418 GSISTLEIQR
+418 GNVTTLEMQR

-435 GWLQNVDFT
+435 GWAQNVDFT

-517 LYEDFVTFDK
+517 LEDFVTFDK

-533 CACSKLYT
+533 LPVASYT
-541 CCIFRA
+541 RA
-547 VVCPSGMDRK
+547 AFSGQSFAR
-557 PFVSLVST
+557 PVWTGSRLSH

>member
-1 MLSSC
+1 
-6 CMKTTLFNLC
+6 MKTTLFNLC
-16 LAFLMLLTSCH
+16 LAFLTLFISCH
-27 KEMES
+27 KEIETVS
-32 VAFENVTESVTLQSV
+32 FENVTESVTLQSV

-61 WNVTTDATWL
+61 WNVTTDAAWL
-71 SLSPLSGDAGESQVK
+71 SLSPLSGDAGEGQVK

-198 LFVKEEDGSQKE
+198 LFVREEDGVQKE

-240 HVKGE
+240 HAKGE

-312 SCKLAGGNSTTIIGD
+312 SCKLAGGNSTVIKGD
-327 DTSVQIYVGKVL
+327 DVSVQVYVGKVL
-339 DKEKKKENSLAVV
+339 KEEKKKNGLAVV
-352 ILNTSAYAGTTYWG
+352 VLNTSVYAGTTYLG
-366 YQGKNNK
+366 YQDGNGKFI
-373 LVEFAIAYCPVID
+373 EFAIAYCPVIET
-386 NLDSEH
+386 LESEH
-392 FRQVLVHEAIGHGLG
+392 FRQVLVHEAVGHGIG
-407 KLEDEYVYSDK
+407 KLEDEYVYPDK
-418 GSISTLEIQR
+418 GNVTTLEMQR

-435 GWLQNVDFT
+435 GWAQNVDFT

-533 CACSKLYT
+533 LPVASYT
-541 CCIFRA
+541 RA
-547 VVCPSGMDRK
+547 ALSGQSFAR
-557 PFVSLVST
+557 PVWTGSSLSH

>member
-1 MLSSC
+1 
-6 CMKTTLFNLC
+6 MKTTLFNLC
-16 LAFLMLLTSCH
+16 LAFLTLFTSCH
-27 KEMES
+27 KEIETVS
-32 VAFENVTESVTLQSV
+32 FENVTESVTLQSV

-61 WNVTTDATWL
+61 WNVTTDAAWL
-71 SLSPLSGDAGESQVK
+71 SLSPLSGDAGEGQVK

-108 DEACEISVFQEVGD
+108 DEVCEISVLQEIGD

-128 EEYLIGVE
+128 KEYLIGVE
-136 GGVFTIY
+136 GGVFSIQ
-143 FETNVDVEKLKV
+143 FETNVDEEKLKV

-169 TSRSAASETHEVSLH
+169 SSRSAASETHEVLLH
-184 ATSNK
+184 AASNK

-254 GFVDQELAD
+254 GFVDQEFSD

-457 DSRYQNEHLGVYE
+457 DSRYQDEHLGVYE
-470 GACTYPKGAYRPS
+470 GACTYPEGAYRPS

-500 KSLYEKVM
+500 MSLYEKVM
-508 KIGMDTEQV
+508 KIGMAVEQV
-517 LYEDFVTFDK
+517 SYEDFVAFDK
-527 AHLPEM
+527 AHLPNTLPIVRY
-533 CACSKLYT
+533 ARTVS
-541 CCIFRA
+541 
-547 VVCPSGMDRK
+547 SGH
-557 PFVSLVST
+557 PFARPVWIGTRWTR

>member
-1 MLSSC
+1 
-6 CMKTTLFNLC
+6 MKTTLFNLC
-16 LAFLMLLTSCH
+16 LAFLTLFTSCH
-27 KEMES
+27 KEIETVS
-32 VAFENVTESVTLQSV
+32 FENVTESVTLQSV

-61 WNVTTDATWL
+61 WNVTTDAAWL
-71 SLSPLSGDAGESQVK
+71 SLSPLSGDAGEGQVK

-198 LFVKEEDGSQKE
+198 LFVREEDGVQKE

-240 HVKGE
+240 HAKEE

-500 KSLYEKVM
+500 MSLYEKVM
-508 KIGMDTEQV
+508 KIGMAVEQV
-517 LYEDFVTFDK
+517 SYEDFVAFDK
-527 AHLPEM
+527 AHLPNT
-533 CACSKLYT
+533 LP
-541 CCIFRA
+541 A
-547 VVCPSGMDRK
+547 VRYARTASSGH
-557 PFVSLVST
+557 PFARPVWVGTRWTR

>member
-1 MLSSC
+1 
-6 CMKTTLFNLC
+6 MKTTLFNLC
-16 LAFLMLLTSCH
+16 LAFLTLFTSCH
-27 KEMES
+27 KEIETVS
-32 VAFENVTESVTLQSV
+32 FENVTESVTLQSV

-61 WNVTTDATWL
+61 WNVTTDAAWL
-71 SLSPLSGDAGESQVK
+71 SLSPLSGDAGEGQVK

-240 HVKGE
+240 HAKGE

-254 GFVDQELAD
+254 GFVDQDLAD

-312 SCKLAGGNSTTIIGD
+312 SCKLAGGNSTVIKGD
-327 DTSVQIYVGKVL
+327 DVSVQVYVGKVL
-339 DKEKKKENSLAVV
+339 KEEKKRNSLAVV
-352 ILNTSAYAGTTYWG
+352 VLNTSVYAGTTYFG
-366 YQGKNNK
+366 YQDGNGKFI
-373 LVEFAIAYCPVID
+373 EFAIAYCPIIE
-386 NLDSEH
+386 NLESDY

-407 KLEDEYVYSDK
+407 KLEDEYAYSDK
-418 GSISTLEIQR
+418 GSISTLEVQR
-428 IRTMQAN
+428 IRVMQAN
-435 GWLQNVDFT
+435 GWAQNVDFT
-444 ASKDTVLWASFLT
+444 ASEDSVMWASFLT
-457 DSRYQNEHLGVYE
+457 DSRYQNELLGVYE
-470 GACTYPKGAYRPS
+470 GACTYPEGAYRPS

-500 KSLYEKVM
+500 MSLYEKVM
-508 KIGMDTEQV
+508 KIGMAVEQV
-517 LYEDFVTFDK
+517 SYEDFVAFDK
-527 AHLPEM
+527 AHLPNT
-533 CACSKLYT
+533 LP
-541 CCIFRA
+541 A
-547 VVCPSGMDRK
+547 VRYARTASSGH
-557 PFVSLVST
+557 PFARPVWVGTRWTR

>member
-1 MLSSC
+1 
-6 CMKTTLFNLC
+6 MKTTLFNLC
-16 LAFLMLLTSCH
+16 LAFLTLFTSCH
-27 KEMES
+27 KEIETVS
-32 VAFENVTESVTLQSV
+32 FENVTESVTLQSV

-61 WNVTTDATWL
+61 WNVTTDAAWL
-71 SLSPLSGDAGESQVK
+71 SLSPLSGDAGEGQVK

-240 HVKGE
+240 HAKGE

-312 SCKLAGGNSTTIIGD
+312 SCKLAGGNSTVIKGD
-327 DTSVQIYVGKVL
+327 DVSVQVYVGKVL
-339 DKEKKKENSLAVV
+339 KEEKKRNSLAVV
-352 ILNTSAYAGTTYWG
+352 VLNTSVYAGTTYFG
-366 YQGKNNK
+366 YQDGNGKFI
-373 LVEFAIAYCPVID
+373 EFAIAYCPVIET
-386 NLDSEH
+386 LESEH
-392 FRQVLVHEAIGHGLG
+392 FRQVLVHEAVGHGFG
-407 KLEDEYVYSDK
+407 KLEDEYVYPDK
-418 GSISTLEIQR
+418 GNVTTLEMQQ

-435 GWLQNVDFT
+435 GWAQNVDFT

-533 CACSKLYT
+533 LPVADYT
-541 CCIFRA
+541 RA
-547 VVCPSGMDRK
+547 ALSGRS
-557 PFVSLVST
+557 FVRPVWTGSRLSH

>member
-1 MLSSC
+1 
-6 CMKTTLFNLC
+6 MKTTLFNLC

-61 WNVTTDATWL
+61 WNVTTDAAWL
-71 SLSPLSGDAGESQVK
+71 SLSPLSGEAGECQVK

-108 DEACEISVFQEVGD
+108 DEVCEISVLQEIGD

-128 EEYLIGVE
+128 KEYLIGVE

-198 LFVKEEDGSQKE
+198 LFVREEDGVQKE

-240 HVKGE
+240 HAKGE

-312 SCKLAGGNSTTIIGD
+312 SCKLAGGNSTVIKGD
-327 DTSVQIYVGKVL
+327 DVSVQVYVGKVL
-339 DKEKKKENSLAVV
+339 KEEKKKNSLAVV
-352 ILNTSAYAGTTYWG
+352 VLNTSVYAGTTYFG
-366 YQGKNNK
+366 YQDENSKFI
-373 LVEFAIAYCPVID
+373 EFAIAYCPIIE
-386 NLDSEH
+386 NLESDY

-444 ASKDTVLWASFLT
+444 ASKDSVMWASFLT

-527 AHLPEM
+527 AHLPGM
-533 CACSKLYT
+533 LPVASYT
-541 CCIFRA
+541 RA
-547 VVCPSGMDRK
+547 AFSGQSFAR
-557 PFVSLVST
+557 PVWTGSRLSH

>member
-1 MLSSC
+1 
-6 CMKTTLFNLC
+6 MKTTLFNLC

-47 VGDEAFISFTSLGT
+47 VGDEAFISFTSFGT
-61 WNVTTDATWL
+61 WNVTTDAAWL
-71 SLSPLSGDAGESQVK
+71 SLSPLSGDAGEGQVK

-198 LFVKEEDGSQKE
+198 LFVREEDGVQKE

-240 HVKGE
+240 HAKGE

-312 SCKLAGGNSTTIIGD
+312 SCKLAGGNSTVIKGD
-327 DTSVQIYVGKVL
+327 DVSVQVYVGKVL
-339 DKEKKKENSLAVV
+339 KEEKKKNSLAVV
-352 ILNTSAYAGTTYWG
+352 VLNTSVYAGTTYLG
-366 YQGKNNK
+366 YQDGNGKFI
-373 LVEFAIAYCPVID
+373 EFAIAYCPVIET
-386 NLDSEH
+386 LESEH
-392 FRQVLVHEAIGHGLG
+392 FRQVLVHEAVGHGIG
-407 KLEDEYVYSDK
+407 KLEDEYVYPDK
-418 GSISTLEIQR
+418 GNVTTLEMQR

-435 GWLQNVDFT
+435 GWAQNVDFT

-533 CACSKLYT
+533 LPVASYT
-541 CCIFRA
+541 RA
-547 VVCPSGMDRK
+547 ALSGQSFAR
-557 PFVSLVST
+557 PVWTGSSLSH

>member
-1 MLSSC
+1 
-6 CMKTTLFNLC
+6 MKTTLFNLC
-16 LAFLMLLTSCH
+16 LAFLMLLASCH

-47 VGDEAFISFTSLGT
+47 VGDEAFIFFTSLGT
-61 WNVTTDATWL
+61 WNVTTDAAWL
-71 SLSPLSGDAGESQVK
+71 SLSPLSGDAGEGQVK

-189 GGMSRSAYL
+189 SGMSRSAYL
-198 LFVKEEDGSQKE
+198 LFVREEDGVQKE

-240 HVKGE
+240 HAKGG

-312 SCKLAGGNSTTIIGD
+312 SCKLAGGNSTVIKGD
-327 DTSVQIYVGKVL
+327 DVSVQVYVGKVL
-339 DKEKKKENSLAVV
+339 KEEKKKNSLAVV
-352 ILNTSAYAGTTYWG
+352 VLNTSVYAGTTYLG
-366 YQGKNNK
+366 YQDGNGKFI
-373 LVEFAIAYCPVID
+373 EFAIAYCPVIET
-386 NLDSEH
+386 LESEH
-392 FRQVLVHEAIGHGLG
+392 FRQVLVHEAVGHGIG
-407 KLEDEYVYSDK
+407 KLEDEYVYPDK
-418 GSISTLEIQR
+418 GNVTTLEMQR

-435 GWLQNVDFT
+435 GWAQNVDFT

-533 CACSKLYT
+533 LPVASYT
-541 CCIFRA
+541 RTA
-547 VVCPSGMDRK
+547 SSGH
-557 PFVSLVST
+557 PFARPVWVGTRWSR

>member
-217 QQGGQVLESVD
+217 QQG
-228 FSEDGKIDTLQQ
+228 
-240 HVKGE
+240 
-245 GIPIVLMGD
+245 
-254 GFVDQELAD
+254 A
-263 GTYRRVME
+263 R
-271 KAMEN
+271 
-276 LFTEEPVKSLRE
+276 
-288 YFDVFMINAVSENND
+288 
-303 FGMGYKTAF
+303 
-312 SCKLAGGNSTTIIGD
+312 C
-327 DTSVQIYVGKVL
+327 
-339 DKEKKKENSLAVV
+339 
-352 ILNTSAYAGTTYWG
+352 W
-366 YQGKNNK
+366 
-373 LVEFAIAYCPVID
+373 
-386 NLDSEH
+386 
-392 FRQVLVHEAIGHGLG
+392 
-407 KLEDEYVYSDK
+407 
-418 GSISTLEIQR
+418 
-428 IRTMQAN
+428 
-435 GWLQNVDFT
+435 
-444 ASKDTVLWASFLT
+444 
-457 DSRYQNEHLGVYE
+457 SRLI
-470 GACTYPKGAYRPS
+470 
-483 EDSMMNSNTC
+483 
-493 AFNAPSR
+493 SR
-500 KSLYEKVM
+500 KMVRLIHCNSM
-508 KIGMDTEQV
+508 
-517 LYEDFVTFDK
+517 
-527 AHLPEM
+527 
-533 CACSKLYT
+533 
-541 CCIFRA
+541 
-547 VVCPSGMDRK
+547 
-557 PFVSLVST
+557 

>member
-1 MLSSC
+1 
-6 CMKTTLFNLC
+6 MKTTLFNLC
-16 LAFLMLLTSCH
+16 LAFLTLFTSCH
-27 KEMES
+27 KEIETVS
-32 VAFENVTESVTLQSV
+32 FENVTESVTLQSV

-61 WNVTTDATWL
+61 WNVTTDAAWL
-71 SLSPLSGDAGESQVK
+71 SLSPLSGDAGEGQVK

-198 LFVKEEDGSQKE
+198 LFVREEDGVQEE

-240 HVKGE
+240 HAKGE

-312 SCKLAGGNSTTIIGD
+312 SCKLAGGNSTVIKGD
-327 DTSVQIYVGKVL
+327 DVSVQVYVGKVL
-339 DKEKKKENSLAVV
+339 KEEKKRNSLAVV
-352 ILNTSAYAGTTYWG
+352 VLNTSVYAGTTYFG
-366 YQGKNNK
+366 YQDGNGKFI
-373 LVEFAIAYCPVID
+373 EFAIAYCPVIET
-386 NLDSEH
+386 LESEH
-392 FRQVLVHEAIGHGLG
+392 FRQVLVHEAVGHGFG
-407 KLEDEYVYSDK
+407 KLEDEYVYPDK
-418 GSISTLEIQR
+418 GNVTTLEMQQ

-435 GWLQNVDFT
+435 GWAQNVDFT

-533 CACSKLYT
+533 LPVASYT
-541 CCIFRA
+541 RA
-547 VVCPSGMDRK
+547 AFSGQSFAR
-557 PFVSLVST
+557 PVWTGSRLSH